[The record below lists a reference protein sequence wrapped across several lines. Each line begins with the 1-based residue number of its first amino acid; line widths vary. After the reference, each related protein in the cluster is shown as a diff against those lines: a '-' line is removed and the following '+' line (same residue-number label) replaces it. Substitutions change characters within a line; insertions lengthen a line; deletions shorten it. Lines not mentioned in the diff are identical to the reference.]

1 MEVIEKKE
9 IIHEDNHDSN
19 KYASKAVGG
28 TALGL
33 SIGALVWSALNS
45 GGNGLFGWGS
55 RSNQVCNEQYLER
68 KECQDYIDI
77 TKEYLNGRLEDQKAL
92 AELFYSADKKIN
104 ESTFGLYKS
113 QRDGFDVLAD
123 RISKLEIKAA
133 VDEAVEPWR
142 DKVLQMQIGNV
153 VGMVNLECQKRSC
166 ADNTLVNYMNSTFYP
181 KYMANVT
188 VGTATTEQ
196 DTYNPL
202 RNNCCDCN
210 NTIIL

>member
-1 MEVIEKKE
+1 M
-9 IIHEDNHDSN
+9 
-19 KYASKAVGG
+19 
-28 TALGL
+28 
-33 SIGALVWSALNS
+33 
-45 GGNGLFGWGS
+45 
-55 RSNQVCNEQYLER
+55 
-68 KECQDYIDI
+68 
-77 TKEYLNGRLEDQKAL
+77 

-123 RISKLEIKAA
+123 RISKLETKAA

-202 RNNCCDCN
+202 RNNYCDCN